1 MAENASKIAHA
12 RVVASFGR
20 RSLVETPTGETLSC
34 VTRGR
39 RTGIVCGDW
48 VSIAATGPGEGVIE
62 DVEPRTSLVYRS
74 DAKREK
80 AIAANA
86 DQVVIVLAVS
96 PVPNIDFLDRCL
108 IAAEHAGIGVLL
120 LLNKIDLAPRDGA
133 SIEGILDSYRALG
146 YRTATSSK
154 TLVLDRLLDEL
165 RGRTSVFVGQS
176 GVGKSTLVNRLV
188 PQAAARVGDTSA
200 FRDAGR
206 HTTTRAQLYALDASS
221 NIIDSPGMHA
231 FGLSHVLPEDL
242 ASCFKEMRPLLGQCR
257 FSNCRHDG
265 EPGCGLDEGVRAGRI
280 EPTRLASY
288 RRILA
293 SIGRH
298 DSVG

>member
-1 MAENASKIAHA
+1 
-12 RVVASFGR
+12 
-20 RSLVETPTGETLSC
+20 
-34 VTRGR
+34 
-39 RTGIVCGDW
+39 
-48 VSIAATGPGEGVIE
+48 
-62 DVEPRTSLVYRS
+62 
-74 DAKREK
+74 
-80 AIAANA
+80 
-86 DQVVIVLAVS
+86 
-96 PVPNIDFLDRCL
+96 
-108 IAAEHAGIGVLL
+108 
-120 LLNKIDLAPRDGA
+120 
-133 SIEGILDSYRALG
+133 
-146 YRTATSSK
+146 
-154 TLVLDRLLDEL
+154 LVLDRLLDEL